1 MGTGVSLT
9 LLPTLETLFILL
21 DCFVQ
26 PHYEGFQLVLLYL
39 VFFLFFYFFLF
50 GCLHL
55 NICTFLGK
63 EGGVERN
70 SKEWREGKLAEMCC
84 TRKQSIFNFKKDG
97 NM

>member
-39 VFFLFFYFFLF
+39 VFFFYLFFPVWLSSLEYLYFSGERGRCGAEL
-50 GCLHL
+50 
-55 NICTFLGK
+55 
-63 EGGVERN
+63 EGMER
-70 SKEWREGKLAEMCC
+70 G
-84 TRKQSIFNFKKDG
+84 
-97 NM
+97 